1 MQKNTLKTDS
11 KSYNKVAVWL
21 HWSIGGLIGFLLV
34 VGFLMGNISKD
45 DTALRFM
52 VYNWHKTIGM
62 LILVLSIV
70 RLLWKLTHKA
80 PAPLPGLKAW
90 EMLMAKSL
98 HALFYVFMIGMP
110 LVGWAIIST
119 SSSRSFLFGSPALPM
134 PELPFWQDLAEE
146 ARKHTHHLFEDIHKY
161 MAFAAIALILLHVF
175 AALKH
180 HKAGRDILVRMM
192 PNYTRKSDK

>member
-1 MQKNTLKTDS
+1 MTDTLKTDS

-21 HWSIGGLIGFLLV
+21 HWGIGGLIGLLLV
-34 VGFLMGNISKD
+34 VGFLMGNIPKD
-45 DTALRFM
+45 DISTRAL

-90 EMLMAKSL
+90 EKMMAKSL

-119 SSSRSFLFGSPALPM
+119 SRFPSFFFNSVRVRI
-134 PELPFWQDLAEE
+134 PELPFWSSLDKVA
-146 ARKHTHHLFEDIHKY
+146 KHDVHEKFEKIHELL
-161 MAFAAIALILLHVF
+161 AFAAIALILVHVF

-180 HKAGRDILVRMM
+180 HKAGRDILVRMI